1 MTLINIAPRP
11 VRLSS
16 HSSLSLRAHP
26 SESKTKFKI
35 MVTKAFEIGQL
46 ILAVLVIVSILLQ
59 QQGSGLGAAFGG
71 EGNFYRSKRGLEKIL
86 FYATIVLIVLFVA
99 SVAIPLFLA

>member
-1 MTLINIAPRP
+1 
-11 VRLSS
+11 
-16 HSSLSLRAHP
+16 
-26 SESKTKFKI
+26 
-35 MVTKAFEIGQL
+35 MVTKAFEIAQL

-99 SVAIPLFLA
+99 SVAVPLFLA